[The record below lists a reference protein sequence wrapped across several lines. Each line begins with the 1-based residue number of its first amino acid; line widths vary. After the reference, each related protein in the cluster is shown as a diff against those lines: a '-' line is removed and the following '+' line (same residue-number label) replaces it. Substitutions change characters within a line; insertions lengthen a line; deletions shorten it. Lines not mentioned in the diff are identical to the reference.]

1 MGSFLKH
8 KVVGEI
14 LEIGLLPVFYNKD
27 IKSTENIV
35 RACADGGAKVIEF
48 TNRGDLAYEV
58 FSELVKWSKK
68 DLPDVIL
75 GAGTILDQ
83 ATADLFINSGANFIV
98 GPIFNP
104 EVAKICNRRK
114 VAYIPGCMTPSEI
127 STAENAGV
135 DIVKVFPGS
144 VVGPEFIKA
153 ILGPCPWFRLMP
165 SGGVDVNRQN
175 IFSWI
180 KAGSSA
186 LNIGTNLIKK
196 DLVKTGDFNGIK
208 ELVEQCI
215 GWIKEAREE
224 VKSST

>member
-1 MGSFLKH
+1 MASFLKH

-14 LEIGLLPVFYNKD
+14 LEIGLLPVFYNRD
-27 IKSTENIV
+27 IKVSENIV

-58 FSELVKWSKK
+58 FSELVMWSKK
-68 DLPDVIL
+68 ESPEVIL
-75 GAGTILDQ
+75 GAGTILDP

-104 EVAKICNRRK
+104 DVANICNRRK
-114 VAYIPGCMTPSEI
+114 VVYIPGCMTPSEI
-127 STAENAGV
+127 STAEKAGV

-165 SGGVDVNRQN
+165 SGGVEVNLQDISN
-175 IFSWI
+175 WI
-180 KAGSSA
+180 RAGA
-186 LNIGTNLIKK
+186 ATLNIGSNLLKK
-196 DLVKTGDFNGIK
+196 DLVKAGDFASIK
-208 ELVEQCI
+208 KLVEQCI
-215 GWIKEAREE
+215 AWIKEARQEAIA
-224 VKSST
+224 SP